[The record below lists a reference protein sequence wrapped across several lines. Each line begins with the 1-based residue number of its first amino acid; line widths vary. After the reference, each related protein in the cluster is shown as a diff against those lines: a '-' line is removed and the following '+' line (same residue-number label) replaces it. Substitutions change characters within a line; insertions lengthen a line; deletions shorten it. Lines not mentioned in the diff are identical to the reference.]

1 MTNEKLRSN
10 VMRRLGV
17 IAIPAALVVVLL
29 AAGCNSESN
38 QNAGGEQGQSGS
50 GSGSKTDLPH
60 GSEPVNLDAQKFT
73 TRIDNPYWPM
83 VPGTRWTYLETDQE
97 GAEQRV
103 DVTVTDQTKK
113 IANGVTARVVRDTV
127 TEDGRIIEDTF
138 DWYAQDEDGT
148 IWYLGE
154 DTAEFE
160 NGKLKTKGGSFEA
173 GVDGAQPGIIMPAN
187 PMDGMRYRQE
197 YYKGEAE
204 DNGEIL
210 STDEMVETPYGKFD
224 HALLTKDTTPL
235 EPNVLEYKLY
245 ARDVGPV
252 LTLGVSGGPGS
263 REELIDLENAS
274 KEWTTKAG
282 TAPLGEGPVSAGSWN
297 K

>member
-1 MTNEKLRSN
+1 MRQAH
-10 VMRRLGV
+10 VMFITV
-17 IAIPAALVVVLL
+17 ALALI
-29 AAGCNSESN
+29 AAGCNSDADTGRA
-38 QNAGGEQGQSGS
+38 QNGAGS
-50 GSGSKTDLPH
+50 GSQGDLPQGSK
-60 GSEPVNLDAQKFT
+60 PVNLDPKDFT

-83 VPGTRWTYLETDQE
+83 DPGTRWTYRETDQE

-103 DVTVTDQTKK
+103 VVTVSDQTQK

-127 TEDGRIIEDTF
+127 TEDGEIIEDTF
-138 DWYAQDEDGT
+138 DWYAQDEEGN
-148 IWYLGE
+148 IWYMGE

-160 NGKLKTKGGSFEA
+160 NGKLKTKEGSFEA

-187 PMDGMRYRQE
+187 PQDGMQYRQE

-210 STDEMVETPYGKFD
+210 STDEMAQVPFGQFD
-224 HALLTKDTTPL
+224 NALLTKDTITI

-245 ARDVGPV
+245 AKGVGPV

-263 REELIDLENAS
+263 REELIGLENVS
-274 KEWTTKAG
+274 EKEAQKAG
-282 TAPLGEGPVSAGSWN
+282 SSPLGSATS
-297 K
+297 